1 MRRTRRAAWRPAS
14 CADPGNRVLQRLG
27 RVSPAFA
34 TMAVSLWL
42 VVFCNASFWRALWRI
57 EGGLDWSS
65 LGFLAAVF
73 VFAVLL
79 FDFLLTL
86 LAFPWVSKPLLMLV
100 LAVSAVTAYFMDA
113 YGVMIDYVMLQN
125 ILQTDVPEVAELLSW
140 RMAGYALLLGGVPA
154 LWLAWTQI
162 AYPRWQKQLLNKAL
176 VLTAIVLGL
185 GAIAFLCYKDFVS
198 VIRNHGEV
206 RYLLTPANYL
216 GAANGFLRARARA
229 PRTLQMLGE
238 DARKGPGWPA
248 SAKATL
254 TVLVLGETARAANFS
269 LNGYARKTNP
279 QLEKEDIVYFSN
291 VLSCGTSTASSL
303 PCMFSDLGREGFDA
317 DSAAHRQGLLDVFAH
332 AGLTVLWRDNNTGCK
347 GICDRVAG
355 EDLTR
360 QQPSVFCR
368 ADECYDEI
376 LLQGLQ
382 ERLDRTQ
389 RDLVVVLHQKGSHGP
404 AYHLRVPE
412 AFKVFGPVCGSNQ
425 LEKCSREEI
434 VNAYDNTIVYT
445 DHVLAKTVALLRRN
459 AGRFDAALLY
469 VSDHGESLGE
479 NGGIYLH
486 GLPYAVAPIEQ
497 RHVPML
503 VWLSEGFRAR
513 FRIDQACLEAKRHAA
528 FSHDGLFH
536 SMLGMLDIQT
546 RAYRPER
553 DLFAG
558 CRRG

>member
-1 MRRTRRAAWRPAS
+1 MLR
-14 CADPGNRVLQRLG
+14 RLG

-34 TMAVSLWL
+34 TLAISLWL
-42 VVFCNASFWRALWRI
+42 VVFCNASLWRALWRI
-57 EGGLDWSS
+57 EGGLSWAS

-73 VFAVLL
+73 LFAVLL

-86 LAFPWVSKPLLMLV
+86 LAFPWVGKPLLMLV
-100 LAVSAVTAYFMDA
+100 LAVSAVTAYFMDG
-113 YGVMIDYVMLQN
+113 YGVMIDFVMLQN
-125 ILQTDVPEVAELLSW
+125 ILEANTREVTELLSW
-140 RMAGYALLLGGVPA
+140 WMAGYLVLLAGVPA

-162 AYPRWQKQLLNKAL
+162 AYARWWKELLQKAL
-176 VLTAIVLGL
+176 GLTAIALALV
-185 GAIAFLCYKDFVS
+185 AVVFLSYKDFAS

-216 GAANGFLRARARA
+216 GAANGYLRAKARV

-238 DARKGPGWPA
+238 DARKGPRWTATG
-248 SAKATL
+248 KTTL
-254 TVLVLGETARAANFS
+254 TIIVLGETARAANFS

-279 QLEKEDIVYFSN
+279 RLEKEDIVYFSN

-303 PCMFSDLGREGFDA
+303 PCMFSDLGREGFGA
-317 DSAAHRQGLLDVFAH
+317 DQANHREGLLDVFAH
-332 AGLTVLWRDNNTGCK
+332 AGFSVLWRDNNTGCK
-347 GICDRVAG
+347 GICARVAT
-355 EDLTR
+355 EDLSR
-360 QQPSVFCR
+360 PQPSAFCR

-389 RDLVVVLHQKGSHGP
+389 QDLVIVLHQLGSHGP

-412 AFKVFGPVCGSNQ
+412 DFKAFGPGCGSNQ

-434 VNAYDNTIVYT
+434 VNAYDNTILYT
-445 DHVLAKTVALLRRN
+445 DHVLAKTIALLRSN
-459 AGRFDAALLY
+459 ASRFDTAMLY

-486 GLPYAVAPIEQ
+486 GLPYAIAPVEQ
-497 RHVPML
+497 KHVPML
-503 VWLSEGFRAR
+503 GWFSEGFRAR
-513 FRIDQACLEAKRHAA
+513 FHIDQACLEAKRHAA
-528 FSHDGLFH
+528 FSHDNLFH
-536 SMLGMLDIQT
+536 SMLGLLDIQT
-546 RAYRPER
+546 RVYRPER